1 VSGSAA
7 ADATRL
13 ADALAGMTGVEA
25 WSVELGIGSMLTI
38 DLGGQV
44 ETRYTV
50 HGREATDIVGEWS
63 LWIQLAAWRLEDA
76 AEVLL
81 GSEDPR
87 PMIAEKIAVLRG
99 RRVTA
104 VTVTPPALETVF
116 DFDGIRLLTFPV
128 DSGVASLPGK
138 PPDVQWSWTQPTGR
152 SPSLLRKLPGGTD
165 PLTTPHAIQR
175 GTTHDASQEA
185 TSTAP
190 LPAAPRS
197 RPFHTDLLPA
207 GT

>member
-138 PPDVQWSWTQPTGR
+138 PPDVQWSLWRPQGDIVSVTPGAEEAW
-152 SPSLLRKLPGGTD
+152 SVEPSKARAGKGNTLDGPDLD
-165 PLTTPHAIQR
+165 PAH
-175 GTTHDASQEA
+175 G
-185 TSTAP
+185 
-190 LPAAPRS
+190 
-197 RPFHTDLLPA
+197 
-207 GT
+207 